1 MRLSVALALASALAG
16 GEAAPTVSDAALAKL
31 AALAGQVR
39 TVQGTVT
46 QRTLNPGKS
55 EPEVRS
61 GAVAFEFPDKYNLL
75 WRRADAPEWRERWC
89 SDGASWWTVEQ
100 EYEGEKPDTAKHRV
114 GEGDADRRRL
124 LDQVHG
130 DLRSLQQEFTV
141 VAGILAEGGYAVTLT
156 PKPDAPSAAD
166 VARGTLRYDA
176 KGHLTALSLDYSSG
190 TRIEVQ
196 VESAQYDQPIPPETF
211 RGPDP

>member
-1 MRLSVALALASALAG
+1 MRVLSALALACALAAG
-16 GEAAPTVSDAALAKL
+16 DASTVSDAALAKL

-39 TVQGTVT
+39 TVQGKVT
-46 QRTLNPGKS
+46 QRTLNPGKP
-55 EPEVRS
+55 EPEVRT
-61 GAVAFEFPDKYNLL
+61 GDVAFAFPDKYNLL
-75 WRRADAPEWRERWC
+75 WRKPDAPGWRERWC
-89 SDGASWWTVEQ
+89 SDGTWWWTVEQ
-100 EYEGEKPDTAKHRV
+100 EDEGEQADKARHRV

-124 LDQVHG
+124 VDQVHG
-130 DLRSLQQEFTV
+130 DLASLQQEFTV
-141 VAGILAEGGYAVTLT
+141 VAGILAEGGYVVTLT
-156 PKPDAPSAAD
+156 PRPDAPSAAD

-176 KGHLTALSLDYSSG
+176 KGHLQTLAIDLSSG